1 MSKSLNIRLE
11 LEYDRRMRAQT
22 EIGGIEKERMVIQ
35 NDLETKNMEC
45 VKKSEENDEV
55 KLDCDYKISKYTSKI
70 QKLESKLEKI
80 ILEKDKRI
88 FDLQSQNNELYLK
101 VNVLEERYN
110 NQVEVSSTLQNKLQ
124 SSYVETQSLKK
135 KNYGI

>member
-1 MSKSLNIRLE
+1 MAKALKASQLLLQQKSFDVQNEEMIRKLNIRLE
-11 LEYDRRMRAQT
+11 LEHDRRVRAQA
-22 EIGGIEKERMVIQ
+22 ENGEIEKERMVIQ

-80 ILEKDKRI
+80 ILEKEKSI
-88 FDLQSQNNELYLK
+88 FDLQSRNN
-101 VNVLEERYN
+101 
-110 NQVEVSSTLQNKLQ
+110 
-124 SSYVETQSLKK
+124 
-135 KNYGI
+135 